1 LAAQISKNGE
11 YAEKGEY
18 HLALDTK
25 WKYYPVYVEK
35 TLRVRNYLKNCKNL
49 KILDLGCG
57 EGVLVNEYRA
67 KAYDISGVDLNFE
80 SASVRSASILE
91 TGLSSESID
100 LVLCLDVIEHLN
112 AEDQEKAIIEIKRIL
127 KPGGIF
133 YATIPNL
140 AHFSSRLTFL
150 FFGRLLRTSS
160 IDRHKGDRTFSE
172 FKKLISQHFVIE
184 KTYGI
189 FPTYPLI
196 SIITYKFPWAVV
208 GWHRLWNRFFA
219 INSFCFLNFY
229 EARKKHK
236 IL

>member
-1 LAAQISKNGE
+1 VTTNISKNGE

-18 HLALDTK
+18 HLTLDKK

-35 TLRVRNYLKNCKNL
+35 MRRVRDYLETRKDL

-67 KAYDISGVDLNFE
+67 KGYDILGIDLNFE
-80 SASVRSASILE
+80 SSFVHRASILE

-112 AEDQEKAIIEIKRIL
+112 AEDQEGALLEIKRIL
-127 KPGGIF
+127 KPGGVF

-140 AHFSSRLTFL
+140 AHFASRLTFL
-150 FFGRLLRTSS
+150 FCGRLLRTSS
-160 IDRHKGDRTFSE
+160 IDRHKGDRPFSE

-196 SIITYKFPWAVV
+196 TISTYIFPWAVV
-208 GWHRLWNRFFA
+208 GWHRLWNKFLA
-219 INSFCFLNFY
+219 INSLCFINFF
-229 EARKKHK
+229 ETRK
-236 IL
+236 IS